1 MPLACRTEKPAR
13 NAEDATNAIAHVGK
27 QKAGDLNKVR
37 EQWASQTG
45 FILATVGS
53 AVGLGN
59 IWRFAYVTGEN
70 GGAVF
75 LLVYLT
81 FVASIG
87 VPLVMAELALG
98 RRTKADAVTA
108 IELGKPG
115 NRWRY
120 AGWLPVAGCV
130 YILSYYSIIAGW
142 ALKYF
147 FGAATGTL
155 WDQAEDGYGSFF
167 ESFIAQPLQPLFWQA
182 LMLAG
187 GVVVVS
193 AGVVKGI
200 ERLNLWLMPLL
211 ALIVIALAGFALT
224 LPGSGAG
231 LSFLFAPDMS
241 HFGRPQLYISALGQ
255 AFFSIGVG
263 MAIFITYGGYMTDRQ
278 PIPAS
283 AVLIA
288 GGDALFA
295 IVAGIAIFPAVFA
308 LGGDPA
314 AGPRLA
320 FITLPQIF
328 LEMPGGRIIAPA
340 FFFLLCAAALTSIV
354 SLLEVPVAAL
364 IERLAVPRRQ
374 ATVLIGCLSLVFG
387 IPSALGYGLL
397 SDWQIVGLPILDAV
411 DYFGSNALLP
421 IAGLLVALSVGWR
434 LSGREAVL
442 DAGLTGLLGQI
453 WWWAMKV
460 VVPAAILL
468 ILVTSIASI

>member
-1 MPLACRTEKPAR
+1 MLLAC
-13 NAEDATNAIAHVGK
+13 NAENATNTIAHVGK
-27 QKAGDLNKVR
+27 QKSGDLNKVR
-37 EQWASQTG
+37 EQWTSQTG
-45 FILATVGS
+45 FILATIGS

-75 LLVYLT
+75 LLVYLA
-81 FVASIG
+81 FVAIIG
-87 VPLVMAELALG
+87 IPLVIAELTLG
-98 RRTKADAVTA
+98 RRTKADAVSA
-108 IELGKPG
+108 VELGKPG
-115 NRWRY
+115 SRWRY
-120 AGWLPVAGCV
+120 AGWLPVAGCI
-130 YILSYYSIIAGW
+130 YILSYYTVIAGW

-155 WDQAEDGYGSFF
+155 WEQASDKYGSFF
-167 ESFIAQPLQPLFWQA
+167 ESFIAQPLQPIFWQA
-182 LMLAG
+182 LMLLG

-211 ALIVIALAGFALT
+211 ALIVTALAGFALT

-241 HFGRPQLYISALGQ
+241 QFGRPQLYVNALGQ

-288 GGDALFA
+288 CGDALFA
-295 IVAGIAIFPAVFA
+295 VVAGIAIFPAVFA

-328 LEMPGGRIIAPA
+328 LEMPGGRIVGPI

-354 SLLEVPVAAL
+354 SLIEVPVAAL
-364 IERLAVPRRQ
+364 IGRLAVPRRQ
-374 ATVLIGCLSLVFG
+374 ATMLVGGLSLVFG

-397 SDWQIVGLPILDAV
+397 SDWQVIGLPILDAV
-411 DYFGSNALLP
+411 DYLGSNVLLP

-434 LSGREAVL
+434 LRGREATL
-442 DAGLTGLLGQI
+442 GAGLSGPLGQLWLWLI
-453 WWWAMKV
+453 RV
-460 VVPAAILL
+460 IVPAAILL
-468 ILVTSIASI
+468 ILVTSMALYNR